1 MRDNVV
7 MFRHDQR
14 PRPDAAA
21 ILPADIDTREAV
33 VERFPLPKLR
43 WLEMSLGSMAW
54 GLYAEPRHGK
64 RRCAGW
70 IYPDTD
76 ETGNKLGFRACVP
89 TLHNPCD
96 VFEDID
102 LGLFPTLRQAQ
113 AAVRANVPP
122 EQLWLS

>member
-1 MRDNVV
+1 MSNNIVA
-7 MFRHDQR
+7 FRPGQR
-14 PRPDAAA
+14 QYRALQE
-21 ILPADIDTREAV
+21 LPADADTREAV
-33 VERFPLPKLR
+33 VERFPLPKLS
-43 WLEMSLGSMAW
+43 WFEVSHGSMAW

-76 ETGNKLGFRACVP
+76 ADGNRLGFRACVP

-96 VFEDID
+96 AFEDID

-113 AAVRANVPP
+113 AAVRLPSLAAI
-122 EQLWLS
+122 